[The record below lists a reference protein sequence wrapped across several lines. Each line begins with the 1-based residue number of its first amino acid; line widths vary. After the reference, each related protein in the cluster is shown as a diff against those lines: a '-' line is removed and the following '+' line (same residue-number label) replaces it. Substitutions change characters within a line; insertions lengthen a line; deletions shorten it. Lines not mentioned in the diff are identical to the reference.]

1 MLVKT
6 YTPKP
11 QDIDRKWWIVDAEGQ
26 TLGRLASKIAPILR
40 GKTKPTFAPNIDV
53 GDFVIII
60 NADKIVA
67 TGNKMEEKMYYRHSL
82 YPGGLT
88 EINLKDNL
96 RRFPERPLREA
107 IKGMLPKGA
116 LGHQMIGKLKIY
128 AGTEHPHAA
137 QKPTVLELK

>member
-11 QDIDRKWWIVDAEGQ
+11 QDIEHKWWIVDAEGQ

-40 GKTKPTFAPNIDV
+40 GKHKPSFAPNIDT
-53 GDFVIII
+53 GDFVVVI
-60 NADKIVA
+60 NVDKIVV
-67 TGNKMEEKMYYRHSL
+67 TGTKLDDKMYYRHSL

-88 EINLKDNL
+88 EINLRDNL
-96 RRFPERPLREA
+96 RRFPERPLLEA
-107 IKGMLPKGA
+107 VKGMLPKGA
-116 LGHQMIGKLKIY
+116 LGHQMIKKLKIY
-128 AGTEHPHAA
+128 AGAEHPHAA

>member
-26 TLGRLASKIAPILR
+26 TLGRLASKVAPIIR
-40 GKTKPTFAPNIDV
+40 GKHKPTYAPNIDV
-53 GDFVIII
+53 GDYVIII
-60 NADKIVA
+60 NCDKIVV

-82 YPGGLT
+82 YPGGLS

-96 RRFPERPLREA
+96 KRFPDRPLREA

-116 LGHQMIGKLKIY
+116 LGHQMIGKLKVY

-137 QKPTVLELK
+137 QKPNVLELK